1 VIAATEEIAR
11 RVYYIPSEFHRRG
24 DVSVVALVE
33 ESGYDNT
40 NTSSLRQAIEQQL
53 RARPALIEDWLGY
66 SADKRTSRG
75 WYFQDDPVPI
85 VAYFESGV
93 GRSRE
98 QRFTDR
104 AQACAEF
111 IMRELESIREPTV

>member
-1 VIAATEEIAR
+1 MITAIEEIAR
-11 RVYYIPSEFHRRG
+11 RVCDIPSEFHRRG

-33 ESGYDNT
+33 QSGYDDSNAP
-40 NTSSLRQAIEQQL
+40 SLRQAIEQQL
-53 RARPALIEDWLGY
+53 CARPAVIEDWLCY

-75 WYFQDDPVPI
+75 WYFQDDPVLV

-93 GRSRE
+93 GTSRE
-98 QRFTDR
+98 RRFTDR